1 MRKIK
6 GSPGVE
12 DIIKQVKNPA
22 SPGAR
27 GLETLAKDKRL
38 KSNNPL
44 RRYIDIVK
52 DIEDQWDKSNK
63 D

>member
-1 MRKIK
+1 MKKIK

-12 DIIKQVKNPA
+12 DIKKQIKDPV

-52 DIEDQWDKSNK
+52 DIETRWDDEDK
-63 D
+63 